1 MTTLTIRQLLYF
13 DALAQT
19 RHFGRAAELA
29 GVTQP
34 ALSSQIAELEARL
47 GCRLFE
53 RGGRKVELTAEAAEL
68 QPRISAI
75 LAQVREV
82 EAVASRGRNRMQ
94 GRFRMGMIPTVAP
107 YLLPRLLPEL
117 RARFPQLQLE
127 LREAVT
133 GTLAAEALAGRID
146 AFVAAM
152 PLDQPGL
159 AIERLFE
166 DRFMLAVP
174 EADADF
180 VDPPVQPESPALE
193 RLMLL
198 EEGHCLRDQA
208 LKVCGD
214 VRPATLASFGATSL
228 TTLLQ
233 MVGHGLGVTLI
244 PEMAAEPSR
253 AVEGLKIVPFAEP
266 MPSRTIALA
275 WRRGG
280 QREAECR
287 DLAGLIRDVAGTP
300 PQRSRQPRPP
310 PPKPARDGTQ
320 QDTPATAG

>member
-1 MTTLTIRQLLYF
+1 MTSLTVRQLLYF

-19 RHFGRAAELA
+19 RHFGRAAEVA

-53 RGGRKVELTAEAAEL
+53 RGGRKVELTAEAEAL

-75 LAQVREV
+75 LAQIREV
-82 EAVASRGRNRMQ
+82 EDMATRGRNRMQ
-94 GRFRMGMIPTVAP
+94 GRFRLGMIPTVAP

-117 RARFPQLQLE
+117 RVRFPELQLE

-133 GTLAAEALAGRID
+133 GILAAEASAGRID
-146 AFVAAM
+146 AFVAAL
-152 PLDQPGL
+152 PLDQQGL
-159 AIERLFE
+159 VIETLFE

-174 EADADF
+174 KADADF
-180 VDPPVQPESPALE
+180 VNPPVQPESPALE

-253 AVEGLKIVPFAEP
+253 SVEGLKIVPFAEP

-280 QREAECR
+280 HREAECR
-287 DLAGLIRDVAGTP
+287 DLAGLIRDVAVT
-300 PQRSRQPRPP
+300 QLRRSRQPPSPLSHCASDATPQGR
-310 PPKPARDGTQ
+310 
-320 QDTPATAG
+320 PATAG